1 MSESPVRTSSF
12 FYYQVLIFLI
22 VFIWAIIGFE
32 VAQFQLLPLYETL
45 LPWIAWSLFTLISI
59 IPAITAVT
67 WRMKTRV
74 VFTEPAWNFRER
86 EVTLEE
92 YETMIKQYRSEYQNY
107 LSYIDLRLVLLACI
121 LSIIAVTFPIIL
133 IRTTFL
139 LIAATPILFGLVVL
153 FYGLVCSSI
162 VFKSVPNET
171 TPHFPIILT
180 KTISPTIQKLQ
191 RAAGISWTGVSLTLG
206 EASGFYTIRNVLP
219 LSRIEGIE
227 SVATLRAKIDDDG
240 EVSKIE
246 SILILDESGS
256 PIVVGEV
263 EASAS
268 PRQITELVQKTLNE
282 YIEAKGED
290 ELLDEV
296 LEDVNHF
303 LNQ

>member
-1 MSESPVRTSSF
+1 M
-12 FYYQVLIFLI
+12 
-22 VFIWAIIGFE
+22 
-32 VAQFQLLPLYETL
+32 
-45 LPWIAWSLFTLISI
+45 
-59 IPAITAVT
+59 
-67 WRMKTRV
+67 
-74 VFTEPAWNFRER
+74 
-86 EVTLEE
+86 
-92 YETMIKQYRSEYQNY
+92 
-107 LSYIDLRLVLLACI
+107 
-121 LSIIAVTFPIIL
+121 
-133 IRTTFL
+133 
-139 LIAATPILFGLVVL
+139 
-153 FYGLVCSSI
+153 
-162 VFKSVPNET
+162 
-171 TPHFPIILT
+171 
-180 KTISPTIQKLQ
+180 
-191 RAAGISWTGVSLTLG
+191 G

>member
-1 MSESPVRTSSF
+1 MTESPVKTGSF
-12 FYYQVLIFLI
+12 FNYQVLIFI
-22 VFIWAIIGFE
+22 VVFIWSIIGFE

-74 VFTEPAWNFRER
+74 VYIEPEWNFRER
-86 EVTLEE
+86 EVSLKE
-92 YETMIKQYRSEYQNY
+92 YETMIKQYRSEYRNY
-107 LSYIDLRLVLLACI
+107 LSYIDFRLVLLACI

-139 LIAATPILFGLVVL
+139 LIAATPILFGLTVL

-162 VFKSVPNET
+162 IFKLIPNEAT
-171 TPHFPIILT
+171 SHFPIIPM
-180 KTISPTIQKLQ
+180 KTISPSVLKLQ
-191 RAAGISWTGVSLTLG
+191 RAAGISWTGVRMNLG

-246 SILILDESGS
+246 SILMLDESSS

-263 EASAS
+263 DASAS
-268 PRQITELVQKTLNE
+268 TRLITELVEKTLNV
-282 YIEAKGED
+282 YIKAKGED

-296 LEDVNHF
+296 LEDITHF
-303 LNQ
+303 LKQ